1 MILMLV
7 SALSP
12 TFAAEG
18 LIKKPS
24 AHSVDETVSRVKV
37 LLEKKGI
44 RVFAHVNHQQNAQTV
59 PLELAKVQLLVFGNP
74 KLGTPLMQSNPTVG
88 IDLPMKI
95 LVWENTAGKVWIA
108 YNDPAYLAQRHGI
121 MNREDIVKKMSTAL
135 NNIVTVATTR

>member
-7 SALSP
+7 TALSP
-12 TFAAEG
+12 LLAAEG

-24 AHSVDETVSRVKV
+24 AHGVEETVSRVKV

-44 RVFAHVNHQQNAQTV
+44 RIFAHVNHQRNAQSV
-59 PLELAKVQLLVFGNP
+59 PLELGEVQLLVFGNP

-95 LVWENTAGKVWIA
+95 LVWEDADGKVWIA
-108 YNDPAYLAQRHGI
+108 YNDPAYLAHRHGI
-121 MNREDIVKKMSTAL
+121 MNRQEIVKKMSTAL
-135 NNIVTVATTR
+135 NNIVTVATAR